1 MAMPQKS
8 KSQVTVTAIE
18 RALKI
23 LEILQKE
30 NREMGVNEIAEMLG
44 EYQSTVYRAIYTLE
58 SRGYICQNPHSN
70 KYALGLKLYL
80 MGKTVAKKSVVLNV
94 VEPYVRSIAEEFNE
108 TVNVAIPDETK
119 EGFRATTIYQVKSHS
134 RVLSPTETVGQS
146 FECTYSS
153 VGKAIMA
160 FSERATW
167 EMVQKMHFHPYT
179 PNTIVDAQVL
189 WEELEEIRRRG
200 YAVDNEEQ
208 ELGLFCVGCPVL
220 DVHDQ
225 AILAISV
232 SGFVGNMKAIGVER
246 IAKRLKQ
253 VCGELSRIMI

>member
-1 MAMPQKS
+1 MSVPQKT
-8 KSQVTVTAIE
+8 KNQVTVTAIE

-23 LEILQKE
+23 MEILQKE

-58 SRGYICQNPHSN
+58 SRGYVCQNSHSN

-80 MGKTVAKKSVVLNV
+80 MGKTVAKKSVMLNM

-119 EGFRATTIYQVKSHS
+119 EGFWATTIYQVKSHN

-146 FECTYSS
+146 F
-153 VGKAIMA
+153 
-160 FSERATW
+160 SERATW
-167 EMVQKMHFHPYT
+167 EMVQKMQFHPYT
-179 PNTIVDAQVL
+179 PNTIADAQML
-189 WEELEEIRRRG
+189 WKELDEIRRCG

-220 DVHDQ
+220 DVHNQ
-225 AILAISV
+225 AIMGISV
-232 SGFVGNMKAIGVER
+232 SGFVGNMKAIGVDR
-246 IAKRLKQ
+246 ITKRLKQ
-253 VCGELSRIMI
+253 VCGELSRVMG